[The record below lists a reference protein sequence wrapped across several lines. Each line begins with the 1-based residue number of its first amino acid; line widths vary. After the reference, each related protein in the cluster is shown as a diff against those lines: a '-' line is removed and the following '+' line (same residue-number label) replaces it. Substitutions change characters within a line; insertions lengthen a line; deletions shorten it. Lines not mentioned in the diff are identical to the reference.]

1 MAADERYDLSLNV
14 TGVDSTIRGVQRV
27 ADVLQKLGIAGGKDS
42 IDFAAF
48 GKAAAI
54 AAVVVA
60 VVVALKKFVGA
71 ILDAARALV
80 EFGQLQARLGSNAG
94 TTAFL
99 KTIGGALGVDV
110 GGASARVRNAV
121 GSGLGAAAGIR
132 AGIQPGQLDL
142 GSAVDQGQM
151 LVKALMLVR
160 DQFRA
165 GDASGALAT
174 ARNLDIEDLY
184 QFVYLTN
191 EQIKQLQSD
200 AVTKGGIFGQET
212 IARAVQLRFAVSR
225 LSEQWES
232 LKTLFLYAFIPVL
245 EVLTSW
251 IASIVRG
258 LSSLPG
264 VGGQFAGLN
273 QALNQSTQAL
283 NQNTAELR
291 AMNGISGGGPRTRG
305 AIPGAFGPGGG
316 FWLQNAL
323 HSHAVRLGALSVGV
337 Q

>member
-1 MAADERYDLSLNV
+1 MADERYDLQLNV
-14 TGVDSTIRGVQRV
+14 TGVDSAVRNIQRV
-27 ADVLQKLGIAGGKDS
+27 ASIVDKMGIGPAGGFDVS
-42 IDFAAF
+42 AL

-60 VVVALKKFVGA
+60 VIAALKKLVSA
-71 ILDAARALV
+71 VLDAAKALM
-80 EFGQLQARLGSNAG
+80 EFGQLQARLGSNAA

-99 KTIGGALGVDV
+99 KTVGGALGVDV

-151 LVKALMLVR
+151 LIKALMLVR
-160 DQFRA
+160 DQFQG

-232 LKTLFLYAFIPVL
+232 LKTLLLYAFIPVL
-245 EVLTSW
+245 DVLTNW
-251 IASIVRG
+251 IASIIRG

-264 VGGQFAGLN
+264 IGGAFAGMN

-291 AMNGISGGGPRTRG
+291 AMNGISGGGARTRG
-305 AIPGAFGPGGG
+305 AIPGAFGPGSG

-323 HSHAVRLGALSVGV
+323 HGHAVRLGAFSVGV
-337 Q
+337 P